1 MNEFIQS
8 IQTLLLYNA
17 QYKLKVRLYLAV
29 KQSIQTLQWGRDLKC
44 PSSRFLSESLGISR
58 DTVEKTYQQL
68 EQEGWLYR
76 IKGKGTFVKVN
87 AQRKIELN
95 TSTTL
100 PAVSSNEFVLPESQQ
115 RLQGLFFDQN
125 LHFFADGMPEIRHFP
140 FRKWYEAEK
149 EVLAQDGLKVF
160 LKDNSCG
167 HAVLRHEIAQMT
179 NLNRHTHTH
188 GKSILLKCQTII

>member
-17 QYKLKVRLYLAV
+17 QYKLKVGLYLAV
-29 KQSIQTLQWGRDLKC
+29 KQSIRTLQWRRDLKC
-44 PSSRFLSESLGISR
+44 SSSCFLSESLGISR

-76 IKGKGTFVKVN
+76 IKGKGTFIKVN

-100 PAVSSNEFVLPESQQ
+100 PAVSSNEYVLPESQQ
-115 RLQGLFFDQN
+115 RLQALFFDQN

-167 HAVLRHEIAQMT
+167 HAVLRHEIAQIT